1 MHSGDLGGQYYLQKM
16 GSVLLG
22 YESPA
27 IRFKA
32 LARSSPAGFTL
43 LSGLLNKSHLFL
55 TSRLLRVFKTCEV
68 CCLILVCKRRLF

>member
-1 MHSGDLGGQYYLQKM
+1 M
-16 GSVLLG
+16 VLLG

-43 LSGLLNKSHLFL
+43 LSGLLNESQLFL
-55 TSRLLRVFKTCEV
+55 TSKPARFNKYNTKS
-68 CCLILVCKRRLF
+68 LVLNPHQSLPNTQYWFLNV